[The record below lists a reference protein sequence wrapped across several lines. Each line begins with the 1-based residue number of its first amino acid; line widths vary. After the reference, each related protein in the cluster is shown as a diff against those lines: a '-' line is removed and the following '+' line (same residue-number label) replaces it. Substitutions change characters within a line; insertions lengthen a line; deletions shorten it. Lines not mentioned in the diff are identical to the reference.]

1 MARWLYRVADRF
13 VRILW
18 DIRRDNTNLRITM
31 LTLAYIAQGVELDEE
46 EEEGQAA

>member
-13 VRILW
+13 VRFFGIF
-18 DIRRDNTNLRITM
+18 IGTIQTFVFTM